1 MKLFTN
7 IFRGLGNNKRKY
19 LELEIVNLSTK
30 NSDLKAHLENA
41 YEYAKKL
48 ETNLKSVSN
57 ELTKANTEISD
68 LKTSNI
74 SLKKE
79 SLKKDQLLE
88 IKEEQR
94 RESAGKLGG
103 LTKENNK
110 LKEENK
116 EFKAKIKELEK
127 ELDKRYIIKTLKP
140 TKPTKQTM
148 SIKRSGVQ
156 SRIIKNIKGDYD
168 EVE

>member
-19 LELEIVNLSTK
+19 LELEVVNLSAK
-30 NSDLKAHLENA
+30 NSDLKAQLVFTE
-41 YEYAKKL
+41 EYSNKL

-57 ELTKANTEISD
+57 ELTKANAEISE
-68 LKTSNI
+68 LKTSII

-88 IKEEQR
+88 IKEQQR

-110 LKEENK
+110 LKEEKK

-148 SIKRSGVQ
+148 SIKSSRVQ
-156 SRIIKNIKGDYD
+156 SKIIKDIKGDYS
-168 EVE
+168 ETE